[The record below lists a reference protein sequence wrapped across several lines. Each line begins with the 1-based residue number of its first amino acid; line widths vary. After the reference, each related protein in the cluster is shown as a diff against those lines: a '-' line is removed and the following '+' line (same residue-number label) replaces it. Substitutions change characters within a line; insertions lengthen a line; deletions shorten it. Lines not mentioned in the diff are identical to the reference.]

1 VRWRY
6 YPSWRGLIGW
16 AGVWVVGLI
25 AANWQKIRPFKR
37 EPFPPPLPRV
47 SLHTVDSL
55 LLLNVPGLS
64 RYRIER
70 FLRVRAE
77 LGPIRSWEEVEIL
90 LDSAAT
96 AYLQSSLVEDFPPDT
111 FSVQN
116 LNALDS
122 ADLVALGIC
131 RPGAA
136 GRVIRY
142 RYKVRG
148 FSDWAQVDS
157 LRGLLAIER
166 YRLRRYTM
174 LGGVPAA
181 FAQASKTRPAYP
193 ILDLN
198 TASAEDL
205 ERLPGIGPKTAERIV
220 RYREKLGYF
229 VSLDQLREVW
239 GLREE
244 NLNRALPYLRV
255 ESRGRPLSLR
265 TASVEELAAHPYIS
279 WKLAKSLIRYR
290 RQWGEEPIPVEVWRE
305 WLPDTLR
312 NRLEPYLTGE

>member
-1 VRWRY
+1 M
-6 YPSWRGLIGW
+6 GW
-16 AGVWVVGLI
+16 AAVWVVGLI
-25 AANWQKIRPFKR
+25 AANWYKIWPFRR

-77 LGPIRSWEEVEIL
+77 LGPIRSWEEVEVL
-90 LDSAAT
+90 LDSGAT
-96 AYLQSSLVEDFPPDT
+96 AYLQSWLVEDFPPDT

-116 LNALDS
+116 LNVLDS

-131 RPGAA
+131 RPVAA
-136 GRVIRY
+136 GRVVRY

-157 LRGLLAIER
+157 LRGLLTVER
-166 YRLRRYTM
+166 YRLRRYTT
-174 LGGVPAA
+174 LGAIPAA
-181 FAQASKTRPAYP
+181 IAQASKSRPAYP

-198 TASAEDL
+198 TASAEEL

-244 NLNRALPYLRV
+244 NLSRALPYLKV
-255 ESRGRPLSLR
+255 ETRGRPLSLR

-279 WKLAKSLIRYR
+279 WKLAKSLVRYR
-290 RQWGEEPIPVEVWRE
+290 RQWGEGPIPVEVWRE

>member
-1 VRWRY
+1 M
-6 YPSWRGLIGW
+6 GW
-16 AGVWVVGLI
+16 AGVWVVGFI
-25 AANWQKIRPFKR
+25 AANWQKIKPFRR
-37 EPFPPPLPRV
+37 ESFPPPLPRV
-47 SLHTVDSL
+47 SLQAVDSL

-64 RYRIER
+64 RYRIAR
-70 FLRVRAE
+70 FLEVRAQ
-77 LGPIRSWEEVEIL
+77 LGPLRSWEEVEVL

-96 AYLQSSLVEDFPPDT
+96 TYLQGWLAADFPPDT
-111 FSVQN
+111 FSLQN
-116 LNALDS
+116 LNAVDS
-122 ADLVALGIC
+122 ADLVVLRIC
-131 RPGAA
+131 RPVAA

-142 RYKVRG
+142 RYKVKG

-157 LRGLLAIER
+157 LRGLLGIER
-166 YRLRRYTM
+166 YRLRRYTT
-174 LGGVPAA
+174 LGPPPASVM
-181 FAQASKTRPAYP
+181 QGEGKRDRKRPSYP
-193 ILDLN
+193 LLDLN
-198 TASAEDL
+198 AASAEEL

-229 VSLDQLREVW
+229 VSLDQLKEVW

-255 ESRGRPLSLR
+255 ETRGRPLSLR

>member
-1 VRWRY
+1 M
-6 YPSWRGLIGW
+6 GW

-25 AANWQKIRPFKR
+25 AANWQKIRPLRR

-77 LGPIRSWEEVEIL
+77 LGPIRSWEEVEVL

-96 AYLQSSLVEDFPPDT
+96 AYLQSWLVEDFPPDT

-116 LNALDS
+116 LNVLDS

-131 RPGAA
+131 RPVAA
-136 GRVIRY
+136 GRVVRY

-166 YRLRRYTM
+166 YRLRRYTT
-174 LGGVPAA
+174 LGAIPAA

-198 TASAEDL
+198 TASAEEL

-244 NLNRALPYLRV
+244 NLNRALPYLKV
-255 ESRGRPLSLR
+255 ETRGRPLSLR

-290 RQWGEEPIPVEVWRE
+290 RQWGEGPIPVEVWRE